1 MRIIKNLG
9 FVLLFVLF
17 FFTVP
22 FSDTPSRSDD
32 PDSYLSSTL
41 TLCSKAHANDLPDKC
56 KLFGKIQIVDN
67 FTDVKVKIV
76 NNFPDIKVKKVNFGH
91 GGTSAKK
98 AGQKTMRI
106 KKDNP
111 GARAS
116 FRARHKCDQKK
127 DKTTAGYWSCKK
139 W

>member
-22 FSDTPSRSDD
+22 FSDTPSLSDD

-41 TLCSKAHANDLPDKC
+41 TLCSAHTNDLPDKC

-67 FTDVKVKIV
+67 FPDVKVK
-76 NNFPDIKVKKVNFGH
+76 N
-91 GGTSAKK
+91 
-98 AGQKTMRI
+98 
-106 KKDNP
+106 
-111 GARAS
+111 
-116 FRARHKCDQKK
+116 
-127 DKTTAGYWSCKK
+127 CKQLSRYQS
-139 W
+139 